1 MSFAI
6 EIWDPMI
13 SFTIFRIEEKW
24 TVKNIFNLRE
34 KNIISSK
41 YDINKFDV
49 IWNWSVERIVPFRDM
64 SKFRNYTTM
73 IRHV

>member
-13 SFTIFRIEEKW
+13 SFTIFRIKEKW